1 MALIISKWRGNIDY
15 ISQLVPLKQVNP
27 SIYQLNNGFQVISQ
41 QELILKF
48 YFFPLFNFS
57 SSVLLCL
64 LIRIKLSLIKYQF
77 DHKFCYASFKFF
89 KFFINMPYTHS
100 HFNSSYFWLYCLT
113 SVIFTPHFP
122 VLRDMSYGQCFIPT
136 FYPGLPWP
144 LLRKIRYLLLST
156 QIIFWYFK
164 CWKLFSYL

>member
-1 MALIISKWRGNIDY
+1 MKRQHWLY
-15 ISQLVPLKQVNP
+15 ISACAFKTGQSINIPIKQWFPGYFTTGVNTEV
-27 SIYQLNNGFQVISQ
+27 L
-41 QELILKF
+41 
-48 YFFPLFNFS
+48 FFPLFNFS

-136 FYPGLPWP
+136 FHPGLPWP